1 VENTVN
7 ANALVSVR
15 NAVGRSWND
24 LPSSP
29 EESTEVEAWIRSIS
43 RSFQSLLILRWL
55 WYNCSSMRCSLS
67 RVTFLAA

>member
-29 EESTEVEAWIRSIS
+29 EESTVLRVLKPGLDLYQGHS
-43 RSFQSLLILRWL
+43 RA
-55 WYNCSSMRCSLS
+55 Y
-67 RVTFLAA
+67 